1 VDSKRY
7 EPTILDGYDDEIQD
21 EPCKFK
27 PWFEKVLEEHGL
39 SFGGYYDNVH
49 FYISS
54 DDVWN
59 KWVYGPKLYAHTI
72 RDPELLKLRNLFN
85 KLYEYWSDEENWY
98 RENMTRN
105 GSFF

>member
-7 EPTILDGYDDEIQD
+7 DPTILDGYDGEIQD

-39 SFGGYYDNVH
+39 RFGGYYDNVH
-49 FYISS
+49 FNISS

-59 KWVYGPKLYAHTI
+59 ELSTTPKKVSI
-72 RDPELLKLRNLFN
+72 
-85 KLYEYWSDEENWY
+85 
-98 RENMTRN
+98 M
-105 GSFF
+105 